1 MKIER
6 SRAKEKF
13 VRKGSRLAI
22 DLSSYRVT
30 VRKNTEKEARQENPR
45 SSLNPVSVSGER
57 RMEAYTKEEEKKNG
71 IVVNAVETRPAGRES
86 SKVSPRITRD
96 SSSKSMESPFRDSAT
111 FVA

>member
-30 VRKNTEKEARQENPR
+30 VRKNTETPR
-45 SSLNPVSVSGER
+45 R
-57 RMEAYTKEEEKKNG
+57 KRDKK
-71 IVVNAVETRPAGRES
+71 ILDRC
-86 SKVSPRITRD
+86 
-96 SSSKSMESPFRDSAT
+96 
-111 FVA
+111 